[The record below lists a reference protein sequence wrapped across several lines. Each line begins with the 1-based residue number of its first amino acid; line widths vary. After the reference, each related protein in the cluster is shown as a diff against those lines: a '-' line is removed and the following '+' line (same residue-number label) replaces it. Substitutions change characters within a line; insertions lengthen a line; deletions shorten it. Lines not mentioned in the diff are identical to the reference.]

1 MPDAATAHID
11 DSFPNGAF
19 PDGPLS
25 DVTILDL
32 SDEATVQGARM
43 LAELGADVVR
53 VEDSAGDA
61 VRSRPP
67 YLAGPAG
74 RPPGDEDGDV
84 ERSLAHLLFNGGK
97 RSLALDLERRAS
109 WGVIARLLPA
119 VDVVIGPLNVP
130 QAGRSFFDDLRA
142 AGAAGPAFVETIF
155 RRGGPDGIAT
165 DHVATDLIA
174 MAAGGHIT
182 LNGQTGEPPH
192 YPAGQLAYRQA
203 SMTAAEAAIALLRA
217 ARIGHP
223 GGHVVVSL
231 QEAVNL
237 TTLQTANANYWHW
250 RGEVPSRH
258 RAISSGAAYR
268 SRDGKWTSFTVHP
281 PNWFKFTDWVEQT
294 IGDTTLRGP
303 QWENMQYRADHTK
316 DAVGIVERLCAAIDQ
331 ADLCR
336 EGQARGLLVMPV
348 NDVPD
353 LAVNEHLN
361 ARHFFHDIED
371 PIVDA
376 TLRLPRTPFLSDRWQ
391 SPTRRAPALGEHT
404 SEALAGLGGLSV
416 AEIEALFEDGI
427 ASGMHP
433 PEDASLPKQ
442 RSRVASPTAGANA
455 DPRQPLA
462 GVRVVDFTWAIAG
475 TLCTRLLADLG
486 ADVIKLESDYRTD
499 PIRYIGV
506 QPSDE
511 MSYDTNGQFNDVN
524 ANKRAVTLNL
534 NSPQGMAAARD
545 LLATADVVTS
555 NYTPDRLDKWG
566 IGYEGLSAIKPDV
579 ILANMAVMGTFGPHK
594 DWRSYGNGIVAMSGL
609 AALTGLPDTQ
619 PLGLGT
625 LHTDFT
631 VPYYGAALIIS
642 ALLQRDRT
650 GHGQSLEL
658 SQFES
663 ALHLLDTEL
672 VEYLNNGVAP
682 QRLGNRSRR
691 FAPHGLFPGAAT
703 DTWVA
708 VVCRDDADWARLLQV
723 IDRPDLAAVSD
734 RWAQEDR
741 IEEAL
746 AAWTAGRDHWTAAAV
761 LQAAG
766 VPASPVET
774 LEDLLT
780 RDAAMRADYREL
792 DLEIGVTAMVQEEPI
807 LWNGERLRLHRAP
820 KWGEHTIE
828 VLQGELGFSDERI
841 AELAADNALW

>member
-1 MPDAATAHID
+1 MPDAATVRID

-53 VEDSAGDA
+53 VEDSAGDG

-74 RPPGDEDGDV
+74 RPRGDEDEDV

-119 VDVVIGPLNVP
+119 VDVVIGPLNLP

-142 AGAAGPAFVETIF
+142 AGGAGPAFVETIF

-182 LNGQTGEPPH
+182 LNGRTGEPPH

-258 RAISSGAAYR
+258 RPFSSGSAYR

-303 QWENMQYRADHTK
+303 EWEDMQYRAHHTK
-316 DAVGIVERLCAAIDQ
+316 DAGGIVERLCAAIDQ

-336 EGQARGLLVMPV
+336 EGQARGLLVMPL

-361 ARHFFHDIED
+361 ARHFFHDVED

-391 SPTRRAPALGEHT
+391 TPTRRAPALGEHT
-404 SEALAGLGGLSV
+404 SEALAGLGGLSA

-427 ASGMHP
+427 ARRHAP
-433 PEDASLPKQ
+433 P
-442 RSRVASPTAGANA
+442 RGRFVAGATLA
-455 DPRQPLA
+455 SGVAHSRRRRGSPAAAGRCAGGRFHLGDRGHPLHAPAGRPRRRRDQG
-462 GVRVVDFTWAIAG
+462 GVRLPHGSDSLHRRAAQRRDELRHERPVQRRQCQQARCHAEPE
-475 TLCTRLLADLG
+475 LA
-486 ADVIKLESDYRTD
+486 S
-499 PIRYIGV
+499 
-506 QPSDE
+506 
-511 MSYDTNGQFNDVN
+511 
-524 ANKRAVTLNL
+524 
-534 NSPQGMAAARD
+534 
-545 LLATADVVTS
+545 
-555 NYTPDRLDKWG
+555 
-566 IGYEGLSAIKPDV
+566 
-579 ILANMAVMGTFGPHK
+579 
-594 DWRSYGNGIVAMSGL
+594 
-609 AALTGLPDTQ
+609 
-619 PLGLGT
+619 
-625 LHTDFT
+625 
-631 VPYYGAALIIS
+631 
-642 ALLQRDRT
+642 
-650 GHGQSLEL
+650 GHGRRAR
-658 SQFES
+658 S
-663 ALHLLDTEL
+663 AGHRGCRHVQLHA
-672 VEYLNNGVAP
+672 GPARP
-682 QRLGNRSRR
+682 S
-691 FAPHGLFPGAAT
+691 GASAT
-703 DTWVA
+703 
-708 VVCRDDADWARLLQV
+708 
-723 IDRPDLAAVSD
+723 
-734 RWAQEDR
+734 
-741 IEEAL
+741 
-746 AAWTAGRDHWTAAAV
+746 
-761 LQAAG
+761 
-766 VPASPVET
+766 
-774 LEDLLT
+774 
-780 RDAAMRADYREL
+780 RA
-792 DLEIGVTAMVQEEPI
+792 
-807 LWNGERLRLHRAP
+807 
-820 KWGEHTIE
+820 
-828 VLQGELGFSDERI
+828 
-841 AELAADNALW
+841 